1 VADSHQ
7 LQEYLKN
14 PGKFSPE
21 NKKIQSTI
29 FPIQEDFIA
38 NHRDQ
43 AEINSALTY

>member
-29 FPIQEDFIA
+29 FPIQENF
-38 NHRDQ
+38 RLVGQ
-43 AEINSALTY
+43 EFTQ